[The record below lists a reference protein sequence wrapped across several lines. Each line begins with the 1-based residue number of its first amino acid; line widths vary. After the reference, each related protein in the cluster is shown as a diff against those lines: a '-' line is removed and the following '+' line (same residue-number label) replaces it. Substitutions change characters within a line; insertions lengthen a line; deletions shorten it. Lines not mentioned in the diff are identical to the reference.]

1 MNGAVHD
8 LITWSCSK
16 NNLCIL
22 EGSRG
27 GTSHANVCVSRGFST
42 WYLPSHSFEIQVN
55 PPHLASM
62 KEGPPL
68 AFFLDGSPSENLT
81 YAFYDLVQ
89 HSLCLMDKSVGILE
103 SVCDVKATDPRNI
116 SLVIDHGLE
125 SLVDVR

>member
-1 MNGAVHD
+1 
-8 LITWSCSK
+8 
-16 NNLCIL
+16 
-22 EGSRG
+22 
-27 GTSHANVCVSRGFST
+27 
-42 WYLPSHSFEIQVN
+42 
-55 PPHLASM
+55 M

>member
-1 MNGAVHD
+1 MNGAVQD

-22 EGSRG
+22 EGSG
-27 GTSHANVCVSRGFST
+27 GDFARECLRFARFFHMVFSIAFLRNT
-42 WYLPSHSFEIQVN
+42 GQPAAFSEH
-55 PPHLASM
+55 
-62 KEGPPL
+62 EGRPPL